1 MPGRESCL
9 PCFSGVT
16 LEGDLT
22 ALASVSTAMGVNS
35 EILPSRVLA
44 KSLQSN
50 LSLNHRVD
58 CSPPGSS
65 LHGIFPVKNTGVGCH
80 FLFQG
85 TFPTQGSHPRL
96 LWLLHCTRILKA

>member
-22 ALASVSTAMGVNS
+22 ALASVSTAVGVYS
-35 EILPSRVLA
+35 EIFPSRVLA

-50 LSLNHRVD
+50 VSLNHLVD

-85 TFPTQGSHPRL
+85 TFPTQGSNPHL
-96 LWLLHCTRILKA
+96 LWLLHCSSILKA